1 MGESLPQALE
11 PLALPLFGER
21 LIEASAG
28 TGKTYTLAALYLRL
42 LLGLGGAAAYPRPLE
57 VEEILVVTFTEA
69 ATEELRN
76 RIRDNI
82 HRLRMA
88 CLRRES
94 KEPMLSS
101 LLAQI
106 EDFDAAA
113 SWLLAAE
120 HQMDEAA
127 IYTIHGFCQ
136 RTLSQN
142 AFESGVPF
150 EQTLIEDELPLRRQ
164 AVADFWRRHCYP
176 LPLPVASA
184 IAAEWRGPD
193 SLLADMSPYLHGEA
207 PSLRQT
213 PTQDDILQRHQQI
226 VERIEALK
234 QQWLACEREIGP
246 LIVAS
251 DVDKRS
257 YSSRYLTNWL
267 SAITEW
273 AGQETLDYQL
283 PDPLKRFCQSTLD
296 EKTKK
301 GEPPR
306 HRIFSEIE
314 LLYTEPLTLR
324 DLILARA
331 LSEVRLS
338 VQKEKRRR
346 AEMGFDDLLS
356 RLDAALRGKA
366 LQRCLRLSASA
377 IRLQ

>member
-164 AVADFWRRHCYP
+164 YRCGLLASPLLSAAVTCCICHCGRVARARQPAGGHVP
-176 LPLPVASA
+176 LPAWRSA
-184 IAAEWRGPD
+184 ESAPD
-193 SLLADMSPYLHGEA
+193 AYA
-207 PSLRQT
+207 R
-213 PTQDDILQRHQQI
+213 
-226 VERIEALK
+226 
-234 QQWLACEREIGP
+234 
-246 LIVAS
+246 
-251 DVDKRS
+251 
-257 YSSRYLTNWL
+257 RYL
-267 SAITEW
+267 A
-273 AGQETLDYQL
+273 A
-283 PDPLKRFCQSTLD
+283 
-296 EKTKK
+296 
-301 GEPPR
+301 PPA
-306 HRIFSEIE
+306 
-314 LLYTEPLTLR
+314 
-324 DLILARA
+324 D
-331 LSEVRLS
+331 
-338 VQKEKRRR
+338 
-346 AEMGFDDLLS
+346 
-356 RLDAALRGKA
+356 
-366 LQRCLRLSASA
+366 C
-377 IRLQ
+377 